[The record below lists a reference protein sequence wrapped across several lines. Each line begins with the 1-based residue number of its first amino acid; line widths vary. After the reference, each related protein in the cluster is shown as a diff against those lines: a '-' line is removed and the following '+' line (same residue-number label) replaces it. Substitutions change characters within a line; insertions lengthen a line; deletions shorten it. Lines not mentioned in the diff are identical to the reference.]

1 MNRPAARW
9 LGRPSPI
16 GHNGHVNDVT
26 LDPSDNPV
34 AIDIDSVA
42 AAAVDLA
49 RAAAVALGVG
59 EVGAYVG
66 AHAEEPLVVTH
77 TFAATVPGYTGWNWA
92 VTVARTADSDNVTVD
107 EVVLLPGADALL
119 APVWVP
125 WSERMRP
132 GDLSPGDLVP
142 PRPDDPRL
150 VPAYAEFDPS
160 GTDAGADVGAD
171 YDSWDEWQVDQ
182 VADSIAFGRVH
193 VLSFE
198 GRLDAGQRWLDG
210 AGGPNTE
217 MARLAPAHCGT
228 CGFYVRLSGSLRA
241 AFGVCG
247 NELAL
252 ADGRVVSVEHG
263 CGAHSESMAELSDI
277 ELPGPVPAAIY
288 DDVDTGDDV
297 DPIE

>member
-1 MNRPAARW
+1 MR
-9 LGRPSPI
+9 
-16 GHNGHVNDVT
+16 HNDNVNDLLLE
-26 LDPSDNPV
+26 LDP
-34 AIDIDSVA
+34 IA

-49 RAAAVALGVG
+49 RAAAVDLDAGDVGDHIGVTP
-59 EVGAYVG
+59 EQP
-66 AHAEEPLVVTH
+66 HVVTH
-77 TFAATVPGYTGWNWA
+77 MFAATVPGHVGWNWA
-92 VTVARTADSDNVTVD
+92 VTVARVADSEQVTVD

-119 APVWVP
+119 APEWVP

-150 VPAYAEFDPS
+150 VPAYAEFDPTVTI
-160 GTDAGADVGAD
+160 GDD
-171 YDSWDEWQVDQ
+171 YASWDEWQIDQ
-182 VADSIAFGRVH
+182 VGFELGFGRVH
-193 VLSFE
+193 VLSYE
-198 GRLDAGQRWLDG
+198 GRLEAAERWLDG

-228 CGFYVRLSGSLRA
+228 CGFYLRLAGSLQA

-252 ADGRVVSVEHG
+252 TDGQVVSVEHG
-263 CGAHSESMAELSDI
+263 CGAHSEAMAELSPVELAAPIQAIDADDI
-277 ELPGPVPAAIY
+277 
-288 DDVDTGDDV
+288 